1 MGYASRSGRALTN
14 PAAPRAFAVCD
25 RCGFWYNHYKL
36 IWQHQW
42 QGTQLVNLNLLVCQT
57 CLDVP
62 QQQLKARIL
71 PPDPVPIAN
80 PRPELFGYAE
90 NDILATQ
97 PTATQPSV
105 GLSTQSGNAIQVLN
119 TVAGNIPD

>member
-1 MGYASRSGRALTN
+1 MW
-14 PAAPRAFAVCD
+14 V
-25 RCGFWYNHYKL
+25 NHHKL

-62 QQQLKARIL
+62 QPQLKARIL